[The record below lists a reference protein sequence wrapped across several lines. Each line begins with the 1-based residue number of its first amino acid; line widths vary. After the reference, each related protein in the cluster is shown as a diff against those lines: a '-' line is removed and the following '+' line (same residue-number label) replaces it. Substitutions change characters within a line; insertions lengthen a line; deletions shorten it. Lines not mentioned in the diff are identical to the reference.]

1 MQRAIAYFLPLL
13 GLFTNSAQAALVSG
27 PMISH
32 IDMREAKIWIQV
44 DAPSLVR
51 IAYSVAGDSDS
62 LHWTPPIETNN
73 SQANTAVLTLDKVE
87 PGLSYSYRIE
97 LNGEIVTSPAK
108 FTSPTNYHGRTPP
121 PNFKVAVGGA
131 HYV

>member
-1 MQRAIAYFLPLL
+1 MQRAIAYFLLLL
-13 GLFTNSAQAALVSG
+13 GLFTMSAQAALVSG

-62 LHWTPPIETNN
+62 SIGHPLSKLI
-73 SQANTAVLTLDKVE
+73 TAK
-87 PGLSYSYRIE
+87 
-97 LNGEIVTSPAK
+97 
-108 FTSPTNYHGRTPP
+108 PTRQ
-121 PNFKVAVGGA
+121 
-131 HYV
+131 